1 MRINKISLG
10 VIVILVIFY
19 SYLGYREFFTDH
31 QVRAINSQEDKN
43 TSATKKLQDTPAL
56 DYGEMRA
63 KIAIEEYSKNVF
75 ESPKGCNCG
84 PEIDTYTESS
94 PGQWCTMFASW
105 ITKQA
110 GSPVV
115 NEKTGS
121 WKITNSRV
129 FTEYLKTYGTFY
141 TKEQIIRGN
150 LQPQVGDF
158 IIFYRGNF
166 EDSLGHIDIVV
177 SDTARDGKADLIGG
191 NYRDTVNYR
200 KDFPYLDY
208 YGFLG
213 FGRPEKE

>member
-1 MRINKISLG
+1 MRINKTSLT
-10 VIVILVIFY
+10 VIVILIVFY

-31 QVRAINSQEDKN
+31 QVRAINSQQE
-43 TSATKKLQDTPAL
+43 SATSTQKQQDIPAVK
-56 DYGEMRA
+56 YGEMRA
-63 KIAIEEYSKNVF
+63 KIAIEEYNKNVF
-75 ESPKGCNCG
+75 EIPKGCNCG
-84 PEIDTYTESS
+84 PEIDKYTESS

-115 NEKTGS
+115 NAKTGS

-141 TKEQIIRGN
+141 TKEQIIEDN
-150 LQPQVGDF
+150 IQPEVGDF
-158 IIFYRGNF
+158 VIFYRGNF

-177 SDTARDGKADLIGG
+177 SDSASDGKADLIGG
-191 NYRDTVNYR
+191 NYRDTVNFR
-200 KDFPYLDY
+200 KDFPYLGY